1 MPIASINIPALV
13 GKATSVAGS
22 FVTDANPELSTVTTL
37 DANSGSNQTSLTVTT
52 TAGFES
58 AADLLT
64 LAGAGLSGADATI
77 QVTALG
83 VSGANSATKIT
94 IPGFAIRTSVVA
106 GAAVTRWN
114 RIGITARPK
123 HVRVTRRDNGDY
135 YDWTDGME
143 PYSANTSIGGVTAL
157 QAKVMLCQP
166 GAIHFAPG
174 MLAASQTYEIVID
187 Y

>member
-1 MPIASINIPALV
+1 MPIATINIPALV
-13 GKATSVAGS
+13 GKAPQVVGS
-22 FVTDANPELSTVTTL
+22 FVTDANPDVSTVTTA
-37 DANSGSNQTSLTVTT
+37 DASANQTALTVTT

-58 AADLLT
+58 ASDLLT
-64 LAGAGLSGADATI
+64 LVGAGLSGADATI

-83 VSGANSATKIT
+83 VSGVNAATRMT
-94 IPGFAIRTSVVA
+94 IPGFQIKTTALA

-114 RIGITARPK
+114 RINITARPR
-123 HVRVTRRDNGDY
+123 HVRVTRRDNGDWM
-135 YDWTDGME
+135 DFTDGME

-157 QAKVMLCQP
+157 LTKVMLCQP

-174 MLAASQTYEIVID
+174 MLAPSQTYDIVID

>member
-1 MPIASINIPALV
+1 MPIASINIPTLV
-13 GKATSVAGS
+13 GKASQVVGS
-22 FVTDANPELSTVTTL
+22 FTTDANPDVSTVTTA
-37 DANSGSNQTSLTVTT
+37 DASANQTALTVTT

-58 AADLLT
+58 ASDLLT

-83 VSGANSATKIT
+83 VSGVNSATRFT
-94 IPGFAIRTSVVA
+94 IPQFCIRTTVVA

-114 RIGITARPK
+114 RIGITARPR

-135 YDWTDGME
+135 FDWTDGME
-143 PYSANTSIGGVTAL
+143 PFSANTSIGGVTAL
-157 QAKVMLCQP
+157 LAKVMLCQP

-174 MLAASQTYEIVID
+174 MLAPSQNYDIVID